1 MFQDSPSQVSL
12 GPDNP
17 QSSVSISCR
26 LVNSGSFEWMWEYEG
41 SDIPVDRSEVCIADA
56 TRTSILV
63 INELRYTDSGN
74 YTCSAKHTTDNTYYN
89 ISTQLNLNGKLINGH
104 NQLVYNYEL

>member
-17 QSSVSISCR
+17 QSSVSISCT

-41 SDIPVDRSEVCIADA
+41 SDIPVDRSEVWIADA

-89 ISTQLNLNGKLINGH
+89 RSVELILKGILYLPHTFISAFTS
-104 NQLVYNYEL
+104 

>member
-1 MFQDSPSQVSL
+1 MFQDSSPSQVSF
-12 GPDNP
+12 GPDDP
-17 QSSVSISCR
+17 QSSVSISCT

-41 SDIPVDRSEVCIADA
+41 SDIPVNRSEVWIADA

-104 NQLVYNYEL
+104 K

>member
-17 QSSVSISCR
+17 QSSVSISCT

-41 SDIPVDRSEVCIADA
+41 SDVPVDRSEVWIANA

-63 INELRYTDSGN
+63 INELRYIDSGN

-89 ISTQLNLNGKLINGH
+89 ISTRLNLNGKLINKWS
-104 NQLVYNYEL
+104 